1 MWEDVKL
8 VKEVMCKINRFDIER
23 ELIEYEIKWDLI
35 FFLEFYVRKILNLDL
50 YCFFVFVKRI
60 VGCLVRFMEFVWDK
74 VDLSIILI
82 NLIVELS
89 KDIRKVL
96 VDFEDDIDCRE

>member
-1 MWEDVKL
+1 MWEDVNL
-8 VKEVMCKINRFDIER
+8 VKEVMSKINRFDIVKEV
-23 ELIEYEIKWDLI
+23 IEYEYKWDLI
-35 FFLEFYVRKILNLDL
+35 FFLDYYVRKILNLDL
-50 YCFFVFVKRI
+50 YCCFVFVKRM

-74 VDLSIILI
+74 VDSFLLI

-89 KDIRKVL
+89 KDIWKVL